1 MDIEELV
8 VDKICSMI
16 NVALSRVIKPDIK
29 LNKVTEL
36 DKEMIIKLKE
46 AYGIE
51 AIILDVD
58 DTLRKNMRDIPDVN
72 KKWIENLRGELKVIV
87 LSNGRDKK
95 IEQFL
100 KERNIDYIS
109 FAHKP
114 LKRGFKKACE
124 ALDVSPE
131 KVLVVG
137 DSVIDDIHGGRRNK
151 MKTALVRRVDELDR

>member
-137 DSVIDDIHGGRRNK
+137 DSVIGDVHGGKRNK
-151 MKTALVRRVDELDR
+151 MKTALVKRVDELDR